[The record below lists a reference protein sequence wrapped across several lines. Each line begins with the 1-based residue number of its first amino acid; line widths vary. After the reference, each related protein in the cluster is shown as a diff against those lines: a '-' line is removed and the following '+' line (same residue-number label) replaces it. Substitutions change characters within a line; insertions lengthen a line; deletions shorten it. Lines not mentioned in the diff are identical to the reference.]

1 MELRRYA
8 ALLWRWAWL
17 IVLGALLGGSTALG
31 VSWQMVPVYESSTT
45 LLINQARASNASPD
59 YTSLLTSER
68 LAKTYAELLRKRPA
82 LDAVIANL
90 KLDTDAEVLSTH
102 VRTAAVRDTQL
113 LLLTVEDTDP
123 QRAADT
129 ANEIVKVFSQ
139 QNRDLQAGRYADTK
153 HSMEQELTKVQA
165 DIDKAQA
172 SLDALKTPR
181 SLDQVTE
188 QGRLQA
194 LLAQYRDSYTNLLK
208 SLQEVRLAE
217 VQTTDSVSVVETAR
231 AEELPARPRTTLN
244 SLLGAIV
251 GLMLAL
257 GLAFLLEYLDD
268 TVKSSETIT
277 ALIDT
282 MTLSTIARIGG
293 KNRHDKLVT
302 ITNSRSSIAEAYRLL
317 RVNIDF
323 ATLDRSAQTILVTS
337 SSRSEG
343 KSTTV
348 ANLAIAIAQTGKRV
362 ILVDTDL
369 RHPTLHQFFR
379 LPAECGVTT
388 ALLKPGTAL
397 EDHLVR
403 TGIRNLWL
411 MPAGPMPPNPA
422 ELLGS
427 QRMVELIKALKAQA
441 DVILFDSPPVL
452 AVVDATI
459 MARACDATLLVVLAK
474 KTRSAA
480 LRRASE
486 QLAQSGA
493 HLLGVVLNRAPASR
507 ASSESYYYY
516 GGDQPTRHYHGLSW
530 PFARN
535 KRAGSPDIR
544 IDTREPIAVDEIRAN
559 GNGTELRADKGA
571 NRRSAR

>member
-113 LLLTVEDTDP
+113 LLLTVEDTDT

-165 DIDKAQA
+165 DIDKAQ
-172 SLDALKTPR
+172 SSIDALKTPS
-181 SLDQVTE
+181 SLEQVTE

-231 AEELPARPRTTLN
+231 AEELPARPRTLLN

-251 GLMLAL
+251 GLMLSL

-268 TVKSSETIT
+268 TVKSSEAIT

-282 MTLSTIARIGG
+282 MTLSTIARIDG
-293 KNRHDKLVT
+293 KERHEKLVT
-302 ITNSRSSIAEAYRLL
+302 VTNSRSSIAEAYRLL

-337 SSRSEG
+337 SSPSEG

-362 ILVDTDL
+362 ILADTDL

-379 LPAECGVTT
+379 LPADSGVTT

-459 MARACDATLLVVLAK
+459 LARACDATLLVVLAK

-493 HLLGVVLNRAPASR
+493 HMLGVVLNRAPAARSG
-507 ASSESYYYY
+507 SDSYYYY
-516 GGDQPTRHYHGLSW
+516 GGDQSDKRYSLIS
-530 PFARN
+530 PFAR
-535 KRAGSPDIR
+535 KKGASSPSVR
-544 IDTREPIAVDEIRAN
+544 IDAREPIAVGEIRAN
-559 GNGTELRADKGA
+559 GNGAEPHADKGA